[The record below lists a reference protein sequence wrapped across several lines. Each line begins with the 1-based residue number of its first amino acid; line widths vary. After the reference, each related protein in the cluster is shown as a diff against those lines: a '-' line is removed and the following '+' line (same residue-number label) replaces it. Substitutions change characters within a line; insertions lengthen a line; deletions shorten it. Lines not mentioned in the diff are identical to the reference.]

1 LSRPDYEG
9 NPVKKIAVIED
20 DVIVRETV
28 IERLTEA
35 GYYVISAENG
45 LNGIDLIRE
54 QLPDLV
60 LCDVMMPNLGGFGVL
75 EYVRKDPATEL
86 IPFVFLSAL
95 SDKSDL
101 RKGMLS
107 GADDYL
113 TKPFTKEE
121 LLNAVEVRL
130 QKRQSYDQ
138 KMHDALD
145 QFRDSLSRSLPHEFL
160 TPLNSILGISHL
172 LKDHMKEFG
181 ETEVDEMLSNIHLAG
196 QRLLRLVQNYL
207 RFAELETL
215 HHDEQRR
222 SQILTEEMA
231 YPDQLL
237 RETVGY
243 LASRAGRGKDVTV
256 RADTARLRISA
267 RDFEKIVEELT
278 DNACKFSLDGS
289 KIEVRGTA
297 TEGFYEISFLDRGRG
312 MADHQI
318 QSIGAYMQ
326 FDRLQFEQTGVGLG
340 LAIVHAIATLHE
352 GALRIESELGKFTA
366 VSVLI
371 PLAEG

>member
-1 LSRPDYEG
+1 MT
-9 NPVKKIAVIED
+9 KIAVIED
-20 DVIVRETV
+20 DVIVRETI

-35 GYYVISAENG
+35 GYFVISAENG
-45 LNGIDLIRE
+45 LHGIDLIRE

-86 IPFVFLSAL
+86 IPFIFLSAL

-113 TKPFTKEE
+113 TKPFTREE
-121 LLNAVEVRL
+121 LLNAVNVRL

-138 KMHDALD
+138 KMNDALD

-172 LKDHMKEFG
+172 LKDHMEDFG
-181 ETEVDEMLSNIHLAG
+181 VSEVGEMLNNIHQSG

-207 RFAELETL
+207 RFAELESL
-215 HHDEQRR
+215 RHDDKRR
-222 SQILTEEMA
+222 EAILAEEMA
-231 YPDQLL
+231 YPDELL
-237 RETVGY
+237 RDTVQSV
-243 LASRAGRGKDVTV
+243 AARARRGKDVNV
-256 RADTARLRISA
+256 QADNARLRIGA
-267 RDFEKIVEELT
+267 RDYEKIIEELA

-297 TEGFYEISFLDRGRG
+297 ADGFYEISIIDRGRG
-312 MADHQI
+312 MAEQQI
-318 QSIGAYMQ
+318 HSIGAYTQ
-326 FDRLQFEQTGVGLG
+326 FDRSQFEQPGVGLG
-340 LAIVHAIATLHE
+340 LAIVHTIADLH
-352 GALRIESELGKFTA
+352 GGLLRIESELGRFTA
-366 VSVLI
+366 VSVLL
-371 PLAEG
+371 PLAED

>member
-1 LSRPDYEG
+1 M
-9 NPVKKIAVIED
+9 KKIAVIED
-20 DVIVRETV
+20 DVIVRETI

-35 GYYVISAENG
+35 GYFVVSAENG
-45 LNGIDLIRE
+45 MDGIELIRE

-86 IPFVFLSAL
+86 VPFVFLSAL

-113 TKPFTKEE
+113 TKPFSREE

-130 QKRQSYDQ
+130 QKRQSHEQ
-138 KMHDALD
+138 RMHEALE

-172 LKDHMKEFG
+172 LKDHLDDFER
-181 ETEVDEMLSNIHLAG
+181 EEVTEMLGNIHQSG

-207 RFAELETL
+207 RFAELESL
-215 HHDEQRR
+215 RGDDLRR
-222 SQILTEEMA
+222 AEVLAEEMA
-231 YPDQLL
+231 FPDQLL
-237 RETVGY
+237 QETVDAVA
-243 LASRAGRGKDVTV
+243 LRTGRRRDVSV
-256 RADTARLRISA
+256 RAEPARLRIGA
-267 RDFEKIVEELT
+267 RDFEKVIEELA

-289 KIEVRGTA
+289 RIDVQGSVAESY
-297 TEGFYEISFLDRGRG
+297 YEITMIDRGRG
-312 MADHQI
+312 MSEQQVAAV
-318 QSIGAYMQ
+318 GAYTQ
-326 FDRLQFEQTGVGLG
+326 FDRRSYEQAGVGLG
-340 LAIVHAIATLHE
+340 LAIVHTICEMHSGL
-352 GALRIESELGKFTA
+352 LRIESDPGKYTA
-366 VSVLI
+366 VTVLL
-371 PLAEG
+371 PLVSEE

>member
-1 LSRPDYEG
+1 M
-9 NPVKKIAVIED
+9 KKIAVIED

-237 RETVGY
+237 RETAGY

-312 MADHQI
+312 MADHEI

-340 LAIVHAIATLHE
+340 LAIVHAVATLHG
-352 GALRIESELGKFTA
+352 GALRIESEPGKFTA

-371 PLAEG
+371 PLAEE